1 MVLLSQSHKLPAM
14 FAHHRS
20 EMADDGI
27 LASGSYPY
35 SPG

>member
-1 MVLLSQSHKLPAM
+1 MVPLSESQQLPAM
-14 FAHHRS
+14 LAPHCS